1 MRKPYA
7 GFMTPVSAKDPQDG
21 SLPPKP
27 ALPSPE
33 ECCQSDC
40 PNCVFTI
47 YERELERWED
57 QVAEIL
63 KRRENPRP

>member
-1 MRKPYA
+1 
-7 GFMTPVSAKDPQDG
+7 MTRQSVNSRQDEN
-21 SLPPKP
+21 LPRKP

-47 YERELERWED
+47 YERELERWEE

-63 KRRENPRP
+63 RRREHPDV